1 MRPTLIHG
9 VRGVMMDLLEREII
23 AMILFF
29 IGVIVVG
36 LLAGLFMPQL
46 FTMFGKYLLVYYFQS

>member
-1 MRPTLIHG
+1 
-9 VRGVMMDLLEREII
+9 MDLLEREII

-46 FTMFGKYLLVYYFQS
+46 FTTFGDYLLVYYFQS